1 MIARALLTA
10 RLALALGRVDRAT
23 YHEDGRRKET
33 DTDHTVMLC
42 LLVADLAQL
51 PTLRDRVDLGKLLAF
66 AIVHDVVEAYAGD
79 TVSISLT
86 AEERRAKAAREAEA
100 LTRLRAEFGPE
111 AWIVQTIEAYERQDT
126 LEARLVNY
134 ADKVVPKLTHALNGG
149 RTMRDLGI
157 DPDKAS
163 DQHVV
168 QGGRLSDR
176 SPDLP
181 ELSELF
187 EEAHREAIRAF
198 RLATAPTIEE
208 VALALGEQHAHL
220 APYPTHVDDPE
231 GGPDLVPAVWWAV
244 HRWELDKYE
253 QANPQPIRWT
263 DEQGH
268 EHALAGPTREDALVV
283 AGEAIRAGRFAPVET
298 CPGCGGSGSWETECC
313 SGAGGCSCR
322 GQVLDM
328 GPCNVC
334 GGTGQVQGEYDRRAN
349 LRTMEGAAFIG
360 TGPTSG
366 WEGAKRLGVRS

>member
-23 YHEDGRRKET
+23 YHEDGTRRET

-79 TVSISLT
+79 TVSIALT

-100 LTRLRAEFGPE
+100 LARLRSEFGPE

-126 LEARLVNY
+126 IEARLVNY
-134 ADKVVPKLTHALNGG
+134 ADKIVPKLTHALNGG
-149 RTMRDLGI
+149 RTLLELGVGM
-157 DPDKAS
+157 DPVS
-163 DQHVV
+163 E
-168 QGGRLSDR
+168 QGQRLTAK

-181 ELSELF
+181 ELTELF
-187 EEAHREAIRAF
+187 DAARAEMV
-198 RLATAPTIEE
+198 RTYRIATAPTIEE

-220 APYPTHVDDPE
+220 APYQTHDQPD
-231 GGPDLVPAVWWAV
+231 GPGTDLVPAVWWAV
-244 HRWELDKYE
+244 HRWEEDELRRPVL
-253 QANPQPIRWT
+253 APVRWT
-263 DEQGH
+263 DDDGH
-268 EHALAGPTREDALVV
+268 DHALAGPTREDALVA
-283 AGEAIRAGRFAPVET
+283 AGEAIRAGRFDPVTT
-298 CPGCGGSGSWETECC
+298 CPGCNGSGSWETECC

-328 GPCNVC
+328 GACNVC
-334 GGTGQVQGEYDRRAN
+334 GGRGEVQGSYDRSAN

-366 WEGAKRLGVRS
+366 WDGAKRLGVRP